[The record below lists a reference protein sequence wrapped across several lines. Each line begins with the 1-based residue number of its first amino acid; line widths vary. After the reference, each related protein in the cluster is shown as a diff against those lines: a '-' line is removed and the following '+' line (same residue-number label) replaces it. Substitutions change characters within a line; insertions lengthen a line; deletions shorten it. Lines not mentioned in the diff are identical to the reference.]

1 MSPPALS
8 LLDDL
13 RGGLSGPLR
22 STPEELELYA
32 HDFGGLVRR
41 VPRVVVRARCEAD
54 VVHTLR
60 VARAHGV
67 RVTVRGSGHSTR
79 GQVLDEGGIILD
91 NRAEGGEVR
100 LLDGGRVE
108 VSARTRWGQV
118 EEALNAAGRTLPVL
132 TSVPGA
138 TVGGTLSEGGFGTRS
153 LHQGAQVD
161 HVERLRLVLADGTAL
176 WCGPGEEPDLFRLAL
191 AGFGQVGVL
200 ERVVLATLPSRPLT
214 RLQLNPHG
222 GLSDLV
228 EAVAWTETWRESTPE
243 HFLGLWKEG
252 RFWSVFGRD
261 FPDEAS
267 ATRAPLPEPL
277 ARMTRERAEL
287 DAPPQLLTW
296 SDEDDTRQRHP
307 WRRRVWCDYCLDL
320 EGLRGFARFLE
331 GRPGWMSGLE
341 SVSLLGLANPPG
353 RTRGPFDM
361 RPPTQRAERLYALG
375 LYHGVDVGDGPG
387 LRAAEALHQA
397 CLEWCVRAGGR
408 PSLRGGSVLDAASLR
423 GLYAED
429 LSLLR
434 TWRAS
439 RDPSGLLNPHGLPA
453 GLLRE

>member
-1 MSPPALS
+1 MGFASPCAAPATAPEARYWTREAS
-8 LLDDL
+8 SSTTARRGRGAPARRGP
-13 RGGLSGPLR
+13 RGGLRPHAMGP
-22 STPEELELYA
+22 
-32 HDFGGLVRR
+32 
-41 VPRVVVRARCEAD
+41 
-54 VVHTLR
+54 
-60 VARAHGV
+60 
-67 RVTVRGSGHSTR
+67 
-79 GQVLDEGGIILD
+79 
-91 NRAEGGEVR
+91 
-100 LLDGGRVE
+100 
-108 VSARTRWGQV
+108 V

-138 TVGGTLSEGGFGTRS
+138 TVGGTLSEGGLGARS

-191 AGFGQVGVL
+191 AGCGQVGVL
-200 ERVVLATLPSRPLT
+200 ERVVLATLPSWPLT

-222 GLSDLV
+222 GLSELV

-261 FPDEAS
+261 FADEAS

-341 SVSLLGLANPPG
+341 TVSLLGLANPPG

-361 RPPTQRAERLYALG
+361 RPPTQRAERLYVLG

-408 PSLRGGSVLDAASLR
+408 PSPRGGSILDASSLR

-439 RDPSGLLNPHGLPA
+439 RDPLDCSIPMGCRRASCWSRKPLAHLSLAVHFTCSSRSRRLQPAHGPHTFTRCSFSSPASSVVWAPSSSRLPCPRSSTRSSA
-453 GLLRE
+453 R